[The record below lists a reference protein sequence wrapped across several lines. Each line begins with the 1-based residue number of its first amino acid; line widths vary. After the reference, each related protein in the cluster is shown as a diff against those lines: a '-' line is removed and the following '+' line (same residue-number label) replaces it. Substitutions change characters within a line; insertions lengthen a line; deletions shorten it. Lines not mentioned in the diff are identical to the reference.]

1 MPVNSEQSPLIQ
13 TGPIIHAESAASPII
28 MEESAGYDPNQDFS
42 CGCTA
47 TVPAGSRVL
56 FMKFCLIAMVVGTA
70 VMYGLFK
77 LSENMGWI

>member
-1 MPVNSEQSPLIQ
+1 MPINPEQSPVIQ
-13 TGPIIHAESAASPII
+13 TGAII

-56 FMKFCLIAMVVGTA
+56 FMKFCVVAMAVGTA

-77 LSENMGWI
+77 LSESMGWI